1 MSSGL
6 DSVDQAITRLLME
19 DGRMPV
25 AEVGRRIPN
34 ATERAAHYRLE
45 RLIRRGVMRLGV
57 IVDPRAVG
65 FPVSAE
71 VLVKVA
77 PGRIQSVADLLA
89 ELERVSYV
97 ACTLGNHDVGIT
109 MHARDNTELY
119 TIVTRDVASV
129 PGVKETTIALVPLL
143 LKDVHHWQ
151 IPDSEIPS
159 EIPPR
164 QPPFVHPQL
173 AAQSIDWV
181 DRKIVHLLMED
192 ARMPAAHIAR
202 RLGNITPRAVSDRID
217 SLVREGVICI
227 TAIINPEKVG
237 FPVRA
242 DMYIEV
248 ESDHILEVAQKLAEL
263 EETTW
268 VACAIGES
276 DLGVQICVRD
286 NKELYRFVTE
296 VIHKVPGITR
306 TATTL
311 VSKILKDRY
320 DWCIP
325 ESVFEH

>member
-1 MSSGL
+1 
-6 DSVDQAITRLLME
+6 
-19 DGRMPV
+19 MPV
-25 AEVGRRIPN
+25 AEIARRIPRVS
-34 ATERAAHYRLE
+34 ERAAHYRVE

-71 VLVKVA
+71 VLVKVE
-77 PGRIQSVADLLA
+77 PGCVQAVAERLA
-89 ELERVSYV
+89 ELELVSYV

-109 MHARDNTELY
+109 MYARDNTELY
-119 TIVTRDVASV
+119 TMVTRDVASV

-143 LKDVHHWQ
+143 LKDVYHWQ

-159 EIPPR
+159 EIAPK

-173 AAQSIDWV
+173 AAKSIDRV
-181 DRKIVHLLMED
+181 DREIVHLLMED

-202 RLGNITPRAVSDRID
+202 RIGSITPRTAGDRID
-217 SLVREGVICI
+217 ALVREGIICI
-227 TAIINPEKVG
+227 TAIIDPEKVG

-242 DMYIEV
+242 DMHIEV
-248 ESDHILEVAQKLAEL
+248 KSDHILDVARKLAGL

-276 DLGVQICVRD
+276 DLGVQICVRE

-296 VIHKVPGITR
+296 VIHNVPGITR
-306 TATTL
+306 TSTTL
-311 VSKILKDRY
+311 VSQILKDRY
-320 DWCIP
+320 DWRVP
-325 ESVFEH
+325 DSVFEH

>member
-1 MSSGL
+1 
-6 DSVDQAITRLLME
+6 
-19 DGRMPV
+19 MPV
-25 AEVGRRIPN
+25 AELARRIPN
-34 ATERAAHYRLE
+34 ATERATHYRLE
-45 RLIRRGVMRLGV
+45 RLIRRCVMRLGV

-71 VLVKVA
+71 VLVEVV
-77 PGRIQSVADLLA
+77 PGRIQPVAEELA
-89 ELERVSYV
+89 GLERVSYV
-97 ACTLGNHDVGIT
+97 ACTLGHHDVGIT
-109 MHARDNTELY
+109 IHARDNTELY

-164 QPPFVHPQL
+164 QPPFVNPQP
-173 AAQSIDWV
+173 AAKPLNRV
-181 DRKIVHLLMED
+181 DREIVRLLMED

-202 RLGNITPRAVSDRID
+202 RLGSITPRAVSDRID

-227 TAIINPEKVG
+227 TAIINPEKAG

-248 ESDHILEVAQKLAEL
+248 ESDHILDVAQKLAEL
-263 EETTW
+263 EQTTW

-276 DLGVQICVRD
+276 DLGVQICVRE
-286 NKELYRFVTE
+286 NKELYQFVTE
-296 VIHKVPGITR
+296 VIHNVPGITR

-311 VSKILKDRY
+311 VSQILKDRY

-325 ESVFEH
+325 DSVSEH